1 MSLFFAEL
9 RKVWGGRVFPALLAI
24 LAASNLLLLWMGT
37 RPTAK
42 QPPASAYRA
51 VGAELSDKTMEEKGA
66 YLHNKYTEIESLVKI
81 GQYYRELAYGGYGL
95 TQYRQDNAAMFD
107 AYEQEYTDKTYTLFT
122 DNLNTEYRLFS
133 QLQSEYDTVAAYND
147 FLDGVQ
153 TKAAQLSGIS
163 IFQNDRTGYDLKNIE
178 LTAQVYAGLTDTPIE
193 YYPQKGLY
201 TAISYAF
208 TDLILLAAMLLL
220 ALILVRQERDSGLL
234 SLIRSLPGG
243 RLKTAIAKLAAFAAS
258 LLVVL
263 MVLYGVN
270 LAYCSA
276 SFSLGPMNRTI
287 QSVPALMRCT
297 MQITVGQYLLR
308 FLLAKWAGAFV
319 MGLWVMLAALIAK
332 RAAAGW
338 IGALALPLAMYGIRA
353 AIPATSHWNVVKYA
367 NMVSLL
373 QTNELLG
380 NYRNLFWFGNPVSL
394 PLVEWLTAAVF
405 GGSLFVAFCTVF
417 AKAQLLPAAKHSFA
431 LTFSR
436 KTRATSVTHEEGRKL
451 LLMNGAAV
459 FLAAFLAFG
468 IYQGVTAESYIDADE
483 IYYAYYMKHISGPWS
498 EESRD
503 WLKDQRNEFIPMLE
517 TQKRVNSGELSS
529 DALLAYNSL
538 QQKYS
543 VYQRVVQSNIN
554 YYLKENPGAWLVYE
568 TGYKKLFGFTGT
580 GDVQDT
586 LLAGL
591 LCALCFSGLFAMERK
606 GGMDEILT
614 CTPLGRKYTVKAKLR
629 QSTAVAA
636 VISFGTVLPHL
647 WQVLRDYGL
656 PSLLGPAMSISD
668 LQAVPKFITLSDLLI
683 FWLICRFAACLCMS
697 RITLW
702 LGQKLGNL
710 LTALFISAVAYC
722 LPALLSLSGMKNG
735 IEWLGFYP
743 LFHAA
748 ALWQNQG
755 YNANGES
762 YNAMWIPIFLVCA
775 AFFLAWAIGQ
785 ALMDDYDMIGVPD
798 LSLIHI

>member
-9 RKVWGGRVFPALLAI
+9 RKVWGNRLFPLLLAV
-24 LAASNLLLLWMGT
+24 LAAANLLLLWMGT
-37 RPTAK
+37 RPTAG
-42 QPPASAYRA
+42 QPSAAAYRA
-51 VGAELSDKTMEEKGA
+51 VGAQLDGLTMEEKGA
-66 YLHNKYTEIESLVKI
+66 YLHDKYTEIESLVKI
-81 GQYYRELAYGGYGL
+81 GGFYRDMAYAGSSYL
-95 TQYRQDNAAMFD
+95 QAYRDENAAMFD
-107 AYEQEYTDKTYTLFT
+107 AYEQEYKDKSYTLFT
-122 DNLNTEYRLFS
+122 DDLNTEYRLFN
-133 QLQSEYDTVAAYND
+133 QLQNEYDTVAAYTD

-153 TKAAQLSGIS
+153 TKATQLAGIS
-163 IFQNDRTGYDLKNIE
+163 IFQNDKTGYDLKNIE
-178 LTAQVYAGLTDTPIE
+178 ATAKVYAGLTATEID

-208 TDLILLAAMLLL
+208 TDLILLASMLLL

-234 SLIRSLPGG
+234 SLVRSLPGG
-243 RLKTAIAKLAAFAAS
+243 RLKTALAKLAAFAAS

-263 MVLYGVN
+263 TVLYGVN

-276 SFSLGPMNRTI
+276 SFGLGSLNRTI

-308 FLLAKWAGAFV
+308 FLLAKWVGAFV
-319 MGLWVMLAALIAK
+319 MGLWVMLAALTAR

-338 IGALALPLAMYGIRA
+338 IGALALPLAMYGVRA
-353 AIPATSHWNVVKYA
+353 AIPATSHLNVVKYA
-367 NMVSLL
+367 NLVSLL

-380 NYRNLFWFGNPVSL
+380 NYRNLFWFGTPIGL
-394 PLVEWLTAAVF
+394 PLVEWTAAVF
-405 GGSLFVAFCTVF
+405 YG
-417 AKAQLLPAAKHSFA
+417 A
-431 LTFSR
+431 L
-436 KTRATSVTHEEGRKL
+436 
-451 LLMNGAAV
+451 

-468 IYQGVTAESYIDADE
+468 VYQGVTSESYIDADE
-483 IYYAYYMKHISGPWS
+483 IYYAYYMKHISGPWTA
-498 EESRD
+498 ESRD
-503 WLKDQRNEFIPMLE
+503 WLTAQGEEFAPMLAV
-517 TQKRVNSGELSS
+517 QRRVARGELSNE
-529 DALLAYNSL
+529 AMLAYGAL
-538 QQKYS
+538 QQKYNI
-543 VYQRVVQSNIN
+543 YQQVVQNNIN
-554 YYLKENPGAWLVYE
+554 YYLKEHPGAWLVYE
-568 TGYKKLFGFTGT
+568 SGYKKLFGFSGT
-580 GDVQDT
+580 ADVQDT
-586 LLAGL
+586 LWAGL

-606 GGMDEILT
+606 GGMDEILAS
-614 CTPLGRKYTVKAKLR
+614 TPLGRKYTVKAKLR

-636 VISFGTVLPHL
+636 VIAFGTVLPHL

-710 LTALFISAVAYC
+710 LTALFISAVTYC
-722 LPALLSLSGMKNG
+722 LPTLLSLSGMKNG

-785 ALMDDYDMIGVPD
+785 ALIDDYDMIGVPD
-798 LSLIHI
+798 EVL